1 MRRKIRRIFK
11 RIETVTRERKPPLH
25 HVSAFIF
32 KFVYTVNHV
41 GDSVPDVPQ
50 IRTNHNVYDYFIL
63 IHFKH
68 NLTYI
73 FAAIKY
79 IVCRLC
85 IGNRQ
90 NLIDCRLNQS
100 LRNLG
105 EHIFNQ

>member
-1 MRRKIRRIFK
+1 MRVAPDFFGKRKRRDAGDEFYRDK
-11 RIETVTRERKPPLH
+11 TRASKAR
-25 HVSAFIF
+25 VDD
-32 KFVYTVNHV
+32 V
-41 GDSVPDVPQ
+41 GDGVPYVPQ

-63 IHFKH
+63 IYFKY

-85 IGNRQ
+85 FGNRQ
-90 NLIDCRLNQS
+90 NFIDCRLNQS